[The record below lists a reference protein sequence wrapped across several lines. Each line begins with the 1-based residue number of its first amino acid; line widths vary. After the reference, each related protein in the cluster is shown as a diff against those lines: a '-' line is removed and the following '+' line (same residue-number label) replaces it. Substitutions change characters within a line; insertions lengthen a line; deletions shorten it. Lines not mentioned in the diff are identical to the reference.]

1 MSVVIFSLS
10 IKSAEGWCTIDI
22 RDFGRVAGNVTS
34 SLEDIV
40 AITILELSPD
50 PGALDHALLGHAVHN
65 VTSPL
70 GGKCQQNKR
79 ASLGPNREAA

>member
-1 MSVVIFSLS
+1 MSAVIFSLS
-10 IKSAEGWCTIDI
+10 IKSAEGRCTIDFRRI
-22 RDFGRVAGNVTS
+22 AGNVTS

-50 PGALDHALLGHAVHN
+50 PGALNHALLGHAVHN

-70 GGKCQQNKR
+70 GDRCQQNKR
-79 ASLGPNREAA
+79 ASLGPNREIA